1 MILKAI
7 KLLASLRGKRGKY
20 VAVQYEEKIMVK
32 TDKNF
37 TFEENLKKLEDIVD
51 QLESGEIDIEKSV
64 ALYEKG
70 MLLKNNCEARLKKVE
85 LQIKKIK
92 MENNRIQKEN
102 FK

>member
-1 MILKAI
+1 
-7 KLLASLRGKRGKY
+7 
-20 VAVQYEEKIMVK
+20 MVK
-32 TDKNF
+32 TNKDF
-37 TFEENLKKLEDIVD
+37 SFEENLKKLEDIVD

-70 MLLKNNCEARLKKVE
+70 MLLKNNCEAKLKKIE

-92 MENNRIQKEN
+92 MENNKIQKED